1 MEKLNMVKDK
11 IRGFEDVEDLTTKCG
26 RMLGGDYFNPA
37 TKLRFDSS
45 ILGNTLSVSIA
56 LAFRENIIRTL
67 GGVLNEVKNDKRFKD
82 VDLKG
87 NSIIADLVNPVGEI
101 VKVNFI
107 VEKYR
112 V

>member
-1 MEKLNMVKDK
+1 MEKLNIDKDK
-11 IRGFEDVEDLTTKCG
+11 ILEFKDIEDLTKKCG
-26 RMLGGDYFNPA
+26 CMLGGDYFNPA

-45 ILGNTLSVSIA
+45 ILGDTLSVSIA

-67 GGVLNEVKNDKRFKD
+67 DGVLNEVKNDKRFKN
-82 VDLKG
+82 VDCKG

-107 VEKYR
+107 VEKYK